1 MEERQQYGDSESD
14 YMNEHQPPQ
23 GIRHA
28 KRFLLE
34 VDSEDEGDV
43 RYNKIL
49 DDFMDSDEDDR
60 N

>member
-1 MEERQQYGDSESD
+1 
-14 YMNEHQPPQ
+14 MNEHQPPQ
-23 GIRHA
+23 GIRSHA

-49 DDFMDSDEDDR
+49 DDFMDSDEDNDR